1 MTLDSLKHAQRERLM
16 FLDRCFTWR
25 GMANRRDL
33 IERFDISMAQ
43 AALDF
48 RAYLGLTSHAPPTY
62 DAVRKTYFASEGHQP
77 LASSSLM
84 EAFDILVDDQPDS
97 LPSALPKPQR
107 SADRKVISRLHQAI
121 RRSETLHI
129 RYTSIS
135 SGADEGQWIAPIRFT
150 SDGESVHLRA
160 FSFKHGEFRFYHPI
174 RIAPDSTFEADAL
187 TDDLPE
193 DTDWNT
199 LATVWLRP
207 RAGLSP
213 QQAEVVRREF
223 GFEGDFLCVRTRKA
237 LEFFF
242 DRRWGLSEAG
252 ARLERARA
260 EYTDLPPD
268 T

>member
-1 MTLDSLKHAQRERLM
+1 MTLDSLKHAQRERLI

-48 RAYLGLTSHAPPTY
+48 RAYLAFARHAPPTY
-62 DAVRKTYFASEGHQP
+62 DAVRKTYFSADNHQP
-77 LASSSLM
+77 LASSTLI
-84 EAFDILVDDQPDS
+84 ETFDILADEQTDS
-97 LPSALPKPQR
+97 LSSALPKPQR
-107 SADRKVISRLHQAI
+107 GADRKIISRLHQAI
-121 RRSETLHI
+121 RRGEALHI
-129 RYTSIS
+129 RYTSMS

-160 FSFKHGEFRFYHPI
+160 FSFKRGEFRYFHPI
-174 RIAPDSTFEADAL
+174 RIAPDSTFEVKAL

-193 DTDWNT
+193 DKDWNAVVT
-199 LATVWLRP
+199 IWLRP
-207 RAGLSP
+207 RTGLSP

-223 GFEGDFLCVRTRKA
+223 GFEGDVLRVKIRKA

-242 DRRWGLSEAG
+242 DRRWGLGEAG
-252 ARLERARA
+252 ARLERARTEYA
-260 EYTDLPPD
+260 EQP
-268 T
+268 